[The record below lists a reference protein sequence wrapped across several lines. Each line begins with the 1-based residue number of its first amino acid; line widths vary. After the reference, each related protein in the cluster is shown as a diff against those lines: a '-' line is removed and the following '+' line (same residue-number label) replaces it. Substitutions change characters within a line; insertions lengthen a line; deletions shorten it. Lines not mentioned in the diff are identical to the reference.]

1 MKTLTKLMAAASVAT
16 LSLAAAPAMA
26 ADFFPGD
33 VDGGSPSGF
42 FFTNG
47 DPFDGSV
54 TASFG
59 RAGLGSGTFTDRF
72 LFRLGQNGLGSGSI
86 TTALA
91 GPAGG
96 RTDLDFNS
104 VTLFNGVTTFVVPI
118 TRIGGQ
124 EEGFLQNVPIF
135 EGVQNILSVNYTSR
149 GNGSFGGQL
158 SFVPT
163 AAVPEPATW
172 ALMLLGFA
180 GIGFSMRRRPKDQ
193 VRVKYAF

>member
-16 LSLAAAPAMA
+16 LSLAATPAMA

-33 VDGGSPSGF
+33 VETGSPSGF
-42 FFTNG
+42 FFVNG
-47 DPFDGSV
+47 DPFDGTV
-54 TASFG
+54 TASLG
-59 RAGLGSGTFTDRF
+59 RAGLPAGTFTDRF
-72 LFRLGQNGLGSGSI
+72 LFTLGQTGLGSGSI
-86 TTALA
+86 TTTLA
-91 GPAGG
+91 GPPGG
-96 RTDLDFNS
+96 TTDLDFGT

-118 TRIGGQ
+118 SRIGGQ
-124 EEGFLQNVPIF
+124 EEGSLTNVPIF
-135 EGVQNILSVNYTSR
+135 EGLQNVLTVNYTSR

-180 GIGFSMRRRPKDQ
+180 GIGFTMRRRPKDQ